1 MPSFLLNV
9 QVCDATEDEFCT
21 NADLIKQKYTSFT
34 VSYRTLKIHN
44 FPNGCLWHKPQTS
57 NNKLSCMDAAIQAK
71 INIWLNGNFD
81 QQTKD
86 EIRRLQKENPD
97 QLADAFYA
105 NLEFGTG
112 GLRGIMGV
120 GTNRMNK
127 YTVGMATQGYANYLR
142 QSFPG
147 EEVKVAIAHDSRN
160 NSRFF
165 AETTANVFAAN
176 GIKVFLFD
184 SLRPTPELS
193 FAIRYL
199 KCQGGVVCTASHN
212 PKEYNGYKAY
222 WDDGAQLVPPH
233 DKNVIKEVEKIE
245 SVDHV
250 KWGGGSQNITIIGKD
265 LDEAY
270 INMVKGLSVYP
281 EIIQKQHD
289 LKIVYTPI
297 HGSGI
302 KLVPE
307 VLKRFGFT
315 DVHIVKEQMEPD
327 GNFPTVAYPNPE
339 EKATMSIGLQKAQ
352 ELDADILLGTDPDS
366 DRVGIGIKDNHGEWV
381 LMNGN
386 QTAVLAF
393 NYLIEARKAKGIAKP
408 NDMVI
413 KTIVTTEMIDKIA
426 QQNGV
431 KCYNVLTGFKWIAEM
446 IREKE
451 GKENYII
458 GGEES
463 FGLMIG
469 DKIRDK
475 DAVSAVTLLCEMAAY
490 EKEKERTLFEK
501 LIDLYLQYG
510 FYLEDL
516 ISITKKGM
524 DGQKQIAAMMED
536 FRSNPPKMIDGMPVV
551 ELLDYE
557 KRVGRN
563 LATDES
569 WKIKLPQSNVLQF
582 VLASGD
588 KISARPSG
596 TEPKIKFY
604 FSVNAKLE
612 SADEFDAMQE
622 QLQNKIQR
630 IIAEMDLKS

>member
-1 MPSFLLNV
+1 
-9 QVCDATEDEFCT
+9 
-21 NADLIKQKYTSFT
+21 
-34 VSYRTLKIHN
+34 
-44 FPNGCLWHKPQTS
+44 
-57 NNKLSCMDAAIQAK
+57 MDAAIQEK
-71 INIWLNGNFD
+71 INVWLNGNFD

-86 EIRRLQKENPD
+86 EIRRLQKESPD
-97 QLADAFYA
+97 QLADAFYKD
-105 NLEFGTG
+105 LEFGTG

-127 YTVGMATQGYANYLR
+127 YTVGMATQGYANYLK
-142 QSFPG
+142 QSFPN
-147 EEVKVAIAHDSRN
+147 EEVRVAIAHDSRN

-193 FAIRYL
+193 FAIRNL

-222 WDDGAQLVPPH
+222 WNDGAQLVPPH
-233 DKNVIKEVEKIE
+233 DKNVIKEVEKIA
-245 SVDHV
+245 SVDNV
-250 KWGGGSQNITIIGKD
+250 RWTGNSENLTIIGKD
-265 LDEAY
+265 MDDAY
-270 INMVKGLSVYP
+270 MQMVKGLSVYP
-281 EIIQKQHD
+281 EIIKKQHD

-302 KLVPE
+302 KLVPG
-307 VLKRFGFT
+307 VLQLFGFT
-315 DVHIVKEQMEPD
+315 NVNIVKEQMEPD
-327 GNFPTVAYPNPE
+327 GNFPTVGYPNPE
-339 EKATMSIGLQKAQ
+339 EKETMSIGLENAK
-352 ELDADILLGTDPDS
+352 ELGADILLGTDPDA

-393 NYLIEARKAKGIAKP
+393 NYIIEARKAKGIAQP

-413 KTIVTTEMIDKIA
+413 KTIVTTDMIDKIA
-426 QQNGV
+426 QHSGV
-431 KCYNVLTGFKWIAEM
+431 NCYNVLTGFKWIAEM
-446 IREKE
+446 IRETE

-469 DKIRDK
+469 DKVRDK
-475 DAVSAVTLLCEMAAY
+475 DAVSAVALLCEMAAY
-490 EKEKERTLFEK
+490 EKEKGRSLFEK
-501 LIDLYLQYG
+501 LLDLYVKHD

-524 DGQKQIAAMMED
+524 DGQKQIVAMMEA
-536 FRSNPPKMIDGMPVV
+536 FRNNPPKTIDGAPVA
-551 ELLDYE
+551 EFLDYE
-557 KRVGRN
+557 KGVGRN
-563 LATDES
+563 LSTGET
-569 WKIKLPQSNVLQF
+569 WKIKLPKSNVLQF
-582 VLASGD
+582 IFANGD

-604 FSVNAKLE
+604 FSVNAKLD
-612 SADEFDAMQE
+612 SAKDFDAVHG
-622 QLQNKIQR
+622 QLKEKLQR
-630 IIAEMDLKS
+630 MIREMNSY

>member
-1 MPSFLLNV
+1 
-9 QVCDATEDEFCT
+9 
-21 NADLIKQKYTSFT
+21 
-34 VSYRTLKIHN
+34 
-44 FPNGCLWHKPQTS
+44 
-57 NNKLSCMDAAIQAK
+57 MDAAIQEK
-71 INIWLNGNFD
+71 INVWLNGNFD

-86 EIRRLQKENPD
+86 EIHRLQKENAD
-97 QLADAFYA
+97 QLADAFYK

-127 YTVGMATQGYANYLR
+127 YTVGMATQGYANYLK
-142 QSFPG
+142 QSFPT
-147 EEVKVAIAHDSRN
+147 EQVKVAIAHDSRN

-165 AETTANVFAAN
+165 AETTANVFASN

-193 FAIRYL
+193 FAIRNL

-222 WDDGAQLVPPH
+222 WNDGGQLVPPH
-233 DKNVIKEVEKIE
+233 DSNVIKEVEKIA
-245 SVDHV
+245 SVDNV
-250 KWGGGSQNITIIGKD
+250 KWSGNAGNITIIGKD
-265 LDEAY
+265 MDDAY
-270 INMVKGLSVYP
+270 MQMVKGLSVYP
-281 EIIQKQHD
+281 EIIKKQHD

-302 KLVPE
+302 KLVPG
-307 VLKRFGFT
+307 VLQLFGFT
-315 DVHIVKEQMEPD
+315 NVDIVKEQMEPD
-327 GNFPTVAYPNPE
+327 GNFPTVNYPNPE
-339 EKATMSIGLQKAQ
+339 EKETMSIGLKNAK

-393 NYLIEARKAKGIAKP
+393 NYIIEARKAKGIAQS

-413 KTIVTTEMIDKIA
+413 KTIVTTDMIDKIA
-426 QQNGV
+426 EHSGV

-469 DKIRDK
+469 DKVRDK
-475 DAVSAVTLLCEMAAY
+475 DAVSAVALLCEMAAY
-490 EKEKERTLFEK
+490 EKEKGRSLFEK
-501 LIDLYLQYG
+501 LLDLYVKHG

-524 DGQKQIAAMMED
+524 DGQKQIAAMMEA
-536 FRSNPPKMIDGMPVV
+536 FRNNPPKVIDGAPIAA
-551 ELLDYE
+551 LLDYE
-557 KRVGRN
+557 KGIGKN
-563 LATDES
+563 LSTGET
-569 WKIKLPQSNVLQF
+569 WEIKLPKSNVLQF
-582 VLASGD
+582 VFANGD

-604 FSVNAKLE
+604 FSVNAKLS
-612 SADEFDAMQE
+612 SANEFDAVHGQ
-622 QLQNKIQR
+622 
-630 IIAEMDLKS
+630 LKSKLERMIKEMNNY